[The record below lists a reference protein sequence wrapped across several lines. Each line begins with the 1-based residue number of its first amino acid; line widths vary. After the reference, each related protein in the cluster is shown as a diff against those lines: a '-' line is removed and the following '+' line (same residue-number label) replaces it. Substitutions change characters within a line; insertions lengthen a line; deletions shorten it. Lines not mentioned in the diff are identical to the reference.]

1 MVKALKGDDVI
12 EVKKRRFNTLEKKLL
27 IILQI
32 IIVTLLIAT
41 VADCIYSNLKCAEDL
56 TMFVREYMEYVQ
68 CVTTLITGS
77 LFIYNVKSLRSDTW
91 KKQKLHT
98 IILIV
103 AIEITLIAQIVSV
116 FKFAI
121 PDHTDI

>member
-1 MVKALKGDDVI
+1 
-12 EVKKRRFNTLEKKLL
+12 
-27 IILQI
+27 
-32 IIVTLLIAT
+32 
-41 VADCIYSNLKCAEDL
+41 
-56 TMFVREYMEYVQ
+56 MFVREYMEYVQ

-121 PDHTDI
+121 PDHTDIQDYYYIKQNLSILINFVLQDLMFGYVWVIYGTPDDTFQLYNEIETSNFSIF